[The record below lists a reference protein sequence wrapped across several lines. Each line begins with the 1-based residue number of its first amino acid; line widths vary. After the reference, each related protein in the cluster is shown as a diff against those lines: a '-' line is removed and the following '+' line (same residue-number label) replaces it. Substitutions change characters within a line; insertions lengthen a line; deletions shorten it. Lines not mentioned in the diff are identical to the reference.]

1 MVINMGGGSF
11 CESLCCS
18 FILRIFKNG
27 EKGFS
32 SPGTCSSCGN
42 HLLWSLC
49 PPTFLVYLSLKG
61 NNCFIRNLTKPGSIP
76 SHKLLLATAVCSCP
90 RENMAPTLLDTVSY
104 PSHFQNVQIFMLSSW
119 LGPSN
124 LAIPSTVATVSSLK
138 IEAFISDANL
148 SWMRIHTFKYVL
160 ILST

>member
-1 MVINMGGGSF
+1 MERRDF
-11 CESLCCS
+11 
-18 FILRIFKNG
+18 
-27 EKGFS
+27 
-32 SPGTCSSCGN
+32 
-42 HLLWSLC
+42 LLPVHVLHVVTTYFGHFV

-76 SHKLLLATAVCSCP
+76 SHKLFISNSCVFLSS
-90 RENMAPTLLDTVSY
+90 REHGTYSVGYGVL

-138 IEAFISDANL
+138 IEAFISDASL